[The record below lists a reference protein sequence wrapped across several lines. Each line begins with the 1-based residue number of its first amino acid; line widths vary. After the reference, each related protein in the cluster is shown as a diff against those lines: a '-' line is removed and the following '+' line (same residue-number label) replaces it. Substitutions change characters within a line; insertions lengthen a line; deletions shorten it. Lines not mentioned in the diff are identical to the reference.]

1 MGVELFPVSLGGNVF
16 GWSASAAESFRVLDA
31 YAAAGGNFI
40 DTADGYSAW
49 APGNQG
55 GESESIIGDWL
66 ASRRNRSDVV
76 IATKVSAHPKH
87 RGLAPATIAA
97 AAEDSLRRL
106 RTDHIDLY
114 YTHFDDLSVPV
125 EDIITALDRLVTQ
138 GKVRAI
144 AASNITPER
153 LEESLAFSAREGR
166 ARYVALQP
174 HYNLME
180 REFYETAMRPIALRH
195 DLAVFPYF
203 SLAAGFLTGKYRAG
217 APIDSVREPRVTKYL
232 GTERGQRVLAAV
244 ERIATDRGAHPAT
257 VAIAWLLAQPS
268 VTAPLAS
275 ARTLAQLPPI
285 LAAAHFDLKD
295 DELTALTEAST

>member
-1 MGVELFPVSLGGNVF
+1 MSLGGNVF
-16 GWSASAAESFRVLDA
+16 GWSASPAESFRVLDA
-31 YAAAGGNFI
+31 YTAAGGNFI
-40 DTADGYSAW
+40 DTADSYSAW
-49 APGNQG
+49 APGNEG
-55 GESESIIGDWL
+55 GESERIIGDWL
-66 ASRRNRSDVV
+66 ASRRNRADVV
-76 IATKVSAHPKH
+76 IATKVSAHPQH

-125 EDIITALDRLVTQ
+125 EDIIAALDRLVTQ

-153 LEESLAFSAREGR
+153 LEASLAFSAREGC

-180 REFYETAMRPIALRH
+180 REFYETSLRPIALRH

-203 SLAAGFLTGKYRAG
+203 SLAAGFLTGKYRPG
-217 APIDSVREPRVTKYL
+217 EPIDSVREPRVTKYL
-232 GTERGQRVLAAV
+232 GTERGHRVLATIDQ
-244 ERIATDRGAHPAT
+244 IAATRATYPAT
-257 VAIAWLLAQPS
+257 IALAWLLAQPS
-268 VTAPLAS
+268 ITAPLAS

-285 LAAAHFDLKD
+285 LAAADFDLKD
-295 DELTALTEAST
+295 DELTALSEAST